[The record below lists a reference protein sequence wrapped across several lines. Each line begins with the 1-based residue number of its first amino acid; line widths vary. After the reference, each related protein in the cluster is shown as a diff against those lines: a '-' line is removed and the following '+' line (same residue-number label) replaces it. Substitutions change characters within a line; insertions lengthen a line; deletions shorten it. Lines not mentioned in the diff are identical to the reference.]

1 MNFSH
6 PRKIALLRHLP
17 MILLKSAVFAVGL
30 LSFSSLSLS
39 SGAAGVTTPPKP
51 AEACPQ
57 PLPLSKGQA
66 FPDLDSY
73 LAHRKKLGAMDLPYY
88 WEVAPDVFQLMLGR
102 GHGDDAPQLFT
113 REQLLTQFCF
123 KD

>member
-1 MNFSH
+1 MT
-6 PRKIALLRHLP
+6 
-17 MILLKSAVFAVGL
+17 LLKSAVFAVGL
-30 LSFSSLSLS
+30 LSISSLSLS

-57 PLPLSKGQA
+57 LLPLAKGQT

-88 WEVAPDVFQLMLGR
+88 REVAPDVFQLMLGR
-102 GHGDDAPQLFT
+102 GHGGDAPQLFT
-113 REQLLTQFCF
+113 REQLRAQFCF